1 MDKVVYIIVE
11 LEMANLKLAN
21 IIERIGFD
29 NVCNAVFNKF
39 GDCIETIAWNEIAD
53 FIITMEV

>member
-1 MDKVVYIIVE
+1 MDKVVYIIAE
-11 LEMANLKLAN
+11 LEMANIELAN

-29 NVCNAVFNKF
+29 NVCNEVFNKF